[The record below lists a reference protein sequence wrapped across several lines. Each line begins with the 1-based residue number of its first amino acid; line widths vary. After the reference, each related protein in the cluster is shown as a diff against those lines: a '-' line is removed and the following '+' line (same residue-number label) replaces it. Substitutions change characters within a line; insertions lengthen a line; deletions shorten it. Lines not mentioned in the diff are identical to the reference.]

1 MVLHNPP
8 LKPNEPIFLENT
20 TITHI
25 ESHCLP
31 TPCLIQV
38 VLHLSPT
45 ITCRIESDNF
55 PIQLLKDYQHK
66 TFLVT
71 LKNGCK
77 IRARLPYSFHGLL
90 YTLFYNRSSKDTF
103 KGFLVLYMNPCTVA
117 QSNTLIKSVSF
128 GILNFKSFHG
138 SRDKQT
144 EVNGNHRQLGA
155 TEMEYDPWQIDI
167 TETPTFSENRK
178 ILEQED
184 GYSVSHTGSIKH
196 SDGETF
202 SVRKAENILR
212 GLRTFL
218 SFAGGSAC
226 GLALVKAIDE
236 DDRELVVEWGV
247 SHIEPWSQRTTRSWL
262 PETDGGDSLSQLFPG
277 FWRFYKN
284 PDWGNTVCTVIDWY
298 FNSNNSPAHVGII
311 LAQAALE
318 SLSYKILREKLPAK
332 ETKKLSAEGKLR
344 KLLEIIEIDKGIPPS
359 CEGLKDFSK
368 QKIRERRDKNS
379 DCYIGDGPEAIVQ
392 IRNDLIHPEKKYNP
406 LSAEAQIDAIR
417 LSFWYIELVLLRKF
431 EYCGRYRNHLRNSG
445 ENLYEYVPWVKQ
457 ISN

>member
-1 MVLHNPP
+1 MASSTPSSTIEVQKIP
-8 LKPNEPIFLENT
+8 LR
-20 TITHI
+20 
-25 ESHCLP
+25 
-31 TPCLIQV
+31 V
-38 VLHLSPT
+38 
-45 ITCRIESDNF
+45 
-55 PIQLLKDYQHK
+55 
-66 TFLVT
+66 
-71 LKNGCK
+71 
-77 IRARLPYSFHGLL
+77 
-90 YTLFYNRSSKDTF
+90 
-103 KGFLVLYMNPCTVA
+103 FLVLYMNPCTVA

-155 TEMEYDPWQIDI
+155 TEMEYDPWRIDI

-184 GYSVSHTGSIKH
+184 GYSISHTGSIKH
-196 SDGETF
+196 SDGE
-202 SVRKAENILR
+202 NILCKR
-212 GLRTFL
+212 SRKISCADCELFSRL
-218 SFAGGSAC
+218 LVVSAC

-277 FWRFYKN
+277 FLAFFIRTRTG
-284 PDWGNTVCTVIDWY
+284 GNTVCTVIDLY

-344 KLLEIIEIDKGIPPS
+344 KLLEIIEIDKKIPPS

-368 QKIRERRDKNS
+368 QKIKERRDK
-379 DCYIGDGPEAIVQ
+379 
-392 IRNDLIHPEKKYNP
+392 K
-406 LSAEAQIDAIR
+406 
-417 LSFWYIELVLLRKF
+417 
-431 EYCGRYRNHLRNSG
+431 
-445 ENLYEYVPWVKQ
+445 
-457 ISN
+457 